1 MAYTVTPI
9 FLCCVLRL
17 LSWLG
22 QSLFGEH
29 YLREALSTHGAELR
43 LPGLAGL
50 KDGQCSSQAGWDG
63 SKEAEL
69 GIGKPNWAPFG
80 PVSFP
85 ERVMQIKAAK
95 KCQDGWPDNQAPH

>member
-1 MAYTVTPI
+1 MAYTVTPM

-50 KDGQCSSQAGWDG
+50 KD
-63 SKEAEL
+63 
-69 GIGKPNWAPFG
+69 
-80 PVSFP
+80 
-85 ERVMQIKAAK
+85 RVTVLHR
-95 KCQDGWPDNQAPH
+95 QDGMAPRKQS